1 MWVGVHVYVSQAT
14 LGPAAEVVMYSGI
27 AACLSQRILD
37 ACLWLPE
44 YAVPPAGD
52 QTWFERGTASEIC
65 PLLFHV
71 SKHGV
76 GGWR

>member
-1 MWVGVHVYVSQAT
+1 MISGVGVWVGVAT
-14 LGPAAEVVMYSGI
+14 LGPAAEVMTYSGI
-27 AACLSQRILD
+27 AACLSQRLLD

-76 GGWR
+76 GGWQ